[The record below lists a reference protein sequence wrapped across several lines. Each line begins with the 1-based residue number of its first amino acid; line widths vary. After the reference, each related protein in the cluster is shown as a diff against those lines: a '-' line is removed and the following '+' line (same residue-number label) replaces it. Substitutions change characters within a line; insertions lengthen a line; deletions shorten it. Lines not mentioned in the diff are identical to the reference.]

1 MLRKTILPFIFIIL
15 GWGFWISP
23 EFKTISAGVA
33 IFMFGMLSLENGFKV
48 FSGGVLERIL
58 ARSTDR
64 LWKSLSFG
72 VVSTSILQSSSLV
85 SVITISFLSA
95 GLIGLTQ
102 GMGIIFGSN
111 LGTTTGAWLVAGF
124 GLKVKISAYAM
135 PILVFGIVLIFQK
148 SKTLN
153 GLGYVL
159 AGLGFL
165 FLGIHYMK
173 EGFETFKD
181 AIDLTQF
188 AIGGMAGLMV
198 YALVGIVATVIMQS
212 SHATLVITITALAS
226 GQLSYE
232 NALAI
237 AIGANV
243 GTTITA
249 ILGSLSSNYQGKQ
262 LAAAHLVFNLVT
274 GLLAI
279 ALLDYL
285 LQLVELIST
294 YSGIDAQDFT
304 LKLAVFHTLF
314 NLLGVIVMVPLLQY
328 LANLLQR
335 FFTEEAVSRSKAR
348 YLNESTLAYP
358 DTATEAIRN
367 ETLHMWDNTVDLF
380 AHGIQV
386 KPDELMDSNLDL
398 EELIKQRKTSDIFD
412 IDNYYNIKIKGI
424 YGEIIGYLSKAEFG
438 WESEQSGE
446 IHWLRR
452 ANQYMVE
459 AIKDLKHLQKNLNRY
474 SKGHNIAIKDQYNLF
489 RFYIAGI
496 LRRLDEI
503 RRADT
508 SELHSLMIDE
518 LKIDYE
524 SMLDE
529 QSQHIDHLIRSGE
542 ISAEMGISLMNDK
555 SYVYSMSQKL
565 MQIGETLFVRHSK
578 LLSDL
583 DKQMQLDEEEITE
596 INEQVDETPKQSQ

>member
-1 MLRKTILPFIFIIL
+1 MLRKTILPVIFIIL

-48 FSGGVLERIL
+48 FSGGVLERVL
-58 ARSTDR
+58 ARSTDK

-188 AIGGMAGLMV
+188 AIGGMAGLMI
-198 YALVGIVATVIMQS
+198 YALIGIVATVIMQS

-279 ALLDYL
+279 ALLDHL
-285 LQLVELIST
+285 LQLVEVISA

-328 LANLLQR
+328 LATLLQR
-335 FFTEEAVSRSKAR
+335 FIKEKAVSRSKAR

-386 KPDELMDSNLDL
+386 KVDELMNSDL
-398 EELIKQRKTSDIFD
+398 QLEALIKQRKTSDIFD

-424 YGEIIGYLSKAEFG
+424 YGDIISYLSKAEFG

-474 SKGHNIAIKDQYNLF
+474 SKGHNSAIKDQYDLF
-489 RFYIAGI
+489 RYYIAEI

-503 RRADT
+503 RRADM

-529 QSQHIDHLIRSGE
+529 QSERIDHLIRSGE

-555 SYVYSMSQKL
+555 SYVYSMIQKF

-578 LLSDL
+578 ALSDL

-596 INEQVDETPKQSQ
+596 INEQVEQTPE